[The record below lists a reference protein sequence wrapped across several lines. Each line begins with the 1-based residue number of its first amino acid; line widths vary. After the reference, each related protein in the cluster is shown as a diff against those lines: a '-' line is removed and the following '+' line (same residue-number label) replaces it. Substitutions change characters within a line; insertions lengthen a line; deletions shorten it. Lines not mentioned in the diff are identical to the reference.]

1 MFCSFFD
8 LVLEYIVKILF
19 PWSYLGY
26 CSCSS
31 PSPPLSVVSS
41 FICNSHLLACIRF
54 WVPVTLWS
62 IYFSSIKS
70 ELYTK
75 RWKSVPSSCPSHPIP
90 IFFSPCI
97 RLLPVGN
104 PFVSGSSFRCVHVC
118 FIQMSRY
125 SYTCLFPLLSSM
137 KGRIPQVSVYA
148 LVFHLAV
155 YSSLQKRVTIA
166 GPAVILRNACLQG

>member
-1 MFCSFFD
+1 MKNKFTKMFCSFFD

-97 RLLPVGN
+97 RLLPVVTHLFLVHPSGVYMCVLYKWADTHILAYF
-104 PFVSGSSFRCVHVC
+104 PFFLPWKGGYHRYQFMLWSF
-118 FIQMSRY
+118 
-125 SYTCLFPLLSSM
+125 T
-137 KGRIPQVSVYA
+137 
-148 LVFHLAV
+148 
-155 YSSLQKRVTIA
+155 
-166 GPAVILRNACLQG
+166 